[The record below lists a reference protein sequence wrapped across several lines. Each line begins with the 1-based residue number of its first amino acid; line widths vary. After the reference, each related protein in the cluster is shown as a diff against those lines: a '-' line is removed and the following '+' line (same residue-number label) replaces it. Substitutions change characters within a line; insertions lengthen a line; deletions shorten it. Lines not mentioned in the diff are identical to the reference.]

1 MQLIDLYKV
10 LDENEELCIYV
21 NNTYNYYFFTYCPE
35 YLLNKTVKKVYK
47 SSTRQYIV
55 VELEDDL

>member
-35 YLLNKTVKKVYK
+35 YLLNKIIKKVYK

>member
-10 LDENEELCIYV
+10 LDENEELCIYI
-21 NNTYNYYFFTYCPE
+21 NKDKYYCFFAYCPE
-35 YLLNKTVKKVYK
+35 YLLNKIVKKVYK

>member
-1 MQLIDLYKV
+1 MQLVDLYKV
-10 LDENEELCIYV
+10 LDENEELCIYI
-21 NNTYNYYFFTYCPE
+21 NNDKYYYFFVYCPE

-47 SSTRQYIV
+47 SSTKQYIV

>member
-21 NNTYNYYFFTYCPE
+21 NNTYNYHFFTYCPE